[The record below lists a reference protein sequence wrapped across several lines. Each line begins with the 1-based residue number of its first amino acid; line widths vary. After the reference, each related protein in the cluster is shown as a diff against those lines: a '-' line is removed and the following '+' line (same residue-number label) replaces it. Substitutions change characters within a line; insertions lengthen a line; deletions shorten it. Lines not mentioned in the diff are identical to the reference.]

1 MSRIRPITLG
11 LLVLLGGAAGCAT
24 APAHQ
29 VLQPPI
35 PCGCAQ
41 AVVFSA
47 DGAGNSAELT
57 EALRQGAAEAG
68 LPLDVEMVDWSYGP
82 GRYLADEMDF
92 GHTRAAGMA
101 LAARVAAYRQT
112 CSASRIDLIGHSA
125 GSAVVVHAAE
135 LLPPGSIE
143 RIILLSPALSPT
155 YDLTKALRA
164 TKRQIVAFNSRYDPA
179 LHCTSL
185 FGTADRVYCT
195 SAGVKGFTQP
205 AYLDDAAK
213 HSYERLVQI
222 PWTFQRLLELQ
233 RPWHNSPTMPLYLGR
248 QVAPWLKD
256 SPPSEKKPE

>member
-1 MSRIRPITLG
+1 MSPQRAALTTIVLIGGG
-11 LLVLLGGAAGCAT
+11 LLRPANAVCAAEWEPKPVVYLVGGIGRMILLSPSARFAFPLAGVDYELRDYHWQHENGG
-24 APAHQ
+24 Q
-29 VLQPPI
+29 LRDLQDEPHLLRK
-35 PCGCAQ
+35 
-41 AVVFSA
+41 SA
-47 DGAGNSAELT
+47 DLANEIRELR
-57 EALRQGAAEAG
+57 ERE
-68 LPLDVEMVDWSYGP
+68 PN
-82 GRYLADEMDF
+82 R
-92 GHTRAAGMA
+92 
-101 LAARVAAYRQT
+101 RVY
-112 CSASRIDLIGHSA
+112 LIGHSA